1 MTNEPLNNEQ
11 REARTRKLIAN
22 LARDTDWVGREVQRR
37 LADKR
42 AGRLPKV
49 RQQMLCLGS
58 DLVQASAE
66 PTLAGGE
73 CSNTP
78 PAISQGEPVAKAL
91 GPNGEFA
98 GGEDTAE
105 ISLWVEWGRFDILRS
120 ALEAGKQQAKVEAM
134 GQDTE
139 RGDCVVVFD
148 DEFVIMPTGTASDGK
163 GPRYAWRLLRDGIK
177 YHIADREEPSS
188 SFPSVKVVIGSL
200 PLMLRAFGE
209 LWQCVQRDIENLGG
223 KIVRNTLSRVDVCVD
238 LPDVPVTDFCAKK
251 AAEQFICRASKGED
265 FEVRS
270 FNMARRQTGFTIGA
284 PGAALFLRVY
294 DKLHEVSQK
303 HDEAKLEALRLY
315 RWGGAL
321 PDSATR
327 VEWQCR
333 REKLVAM
340 EIDTVEDWLEK
351 RAGVVRYFATQW
363 IRFTEHDVDRANAHH
378 TRAETWSVWERVVRS
393 ADFFLQACPLKAA
406 KCVKRVVF
414 DFQALARQTLG
425 TVSSSIVYAQ
435 GVILEK
441 RAFFKQACREL
452 RRTLDAKD
460 WTAFVKR
467 QCRKRSLFEASNP
480 ASRMGE
486 APAHESPVLSRF
498 ETFMRGGAACGI
510 S

>member
-1 MTNEPLNNEQ
+1 MTNEPMNHEE
-11 REARTRKLIAN
+11 RMSRTRKLIAD
-22 LARDTDWVGREVQRR
+22 LARDTGWVEREVERR
-37 LADKR
+37 LAVKR
-42 AGRLPKV
+42 AGRLKPV
-49 RQQMLCLGS
+49 SQMSLFVAADMPG
-58 DLVQASAE
+58 AAAK
-66 PTLAGGE
+66 PTPGGE

-105 ISLWVEWGRFDILRS
+105 ISLWIEWGRFDVLRS
-120 ALEAGKQQAKVEAM
+120 ALEAGKQAAKAQAL
-134 GQDTE
+134 GDDTD
-139 RGDCVVVFD
+139 RGDVVVCFD
-148 DEFVIMPTGTASDGK
+148 DDFVIMPTGTASDGK
-163 GPRYAWRLLRDGIK
+163 GPRYAWRLARDGIK

-188 SFPSVKVVIGSL
+188 TYPSAKVVIGSL
-200 PLMLRAFGE
+200 PLMLRTFDE
-209 LWQCVQRDIENLGG
+209 LWQVVQRDIENLGG

-238 LPDVPVTDFCAKK
+238 LPGVGVDEFVTKK
-251 AAEQFICRASKGED
+251 RADQFICRASKGED
-265 FEVRS
+265 YETVS
-270 FNMARRQTGFTIGA
+270 FNSGRRSTGFTIGA
-284 PGAALFLRVY
+284 PGAALSLNVY
-294 DKLHEVSQK
+294 DKLHEVSKKQ
-303 HDEAKLEALRLY
+303 DEAKIEALRLY

-321 PDSATR
+321 PDVATR
-327 VEWQCR
+327 VEWRIR
-333 REKLVAM
+333 REKIVAM
-340 EIDTVEDWLEK
+340 EVDTVEDWFEK
-351 RAGVVRYFATQW
+351 RAGIVRYLATQW

-378 TRAETWSVWERVVRS
+378 ARAEMWSLWERVVRS

-406 KCVKRVVF
+406 KCVRRVVF
-414 DFQALARQTLG
+414 DFNALARQTLG

-460 WTAFVKR
+460 WGAFVKR

-486 APAHESPVLSRF
+486 ALPHEESGRSRF
-498 ETFMRGGAACGI
+498 ETFMRGGALCGT